1 MLVAMVGRFEP
12 HQHGTDNKQAPVPR
26 EDNQK

>member
-12 HQHGTDNKQAPVPR
+12 HQHGTANKQAHFLR
-26 EDNQK
+26 EDNK